1 MQAKTVWIFSGYH
14 SKRGG
19 SSGAGPG
26 AVLPTGLGLGKWNA
40 FLFWSLILQQ
50 SREVLL
56 SWSFQSALSPSSILR
71 AMLKAARG
79 QKHPC
84 MGNVH
89 NGTLFTG
96 PTWAVPQT
104 CASLWVLWSMP
115 LLSPLEQPQP
125 CLGPRRADSPPGE
138 RSQQR

>member
-26 AVLPTGLGLGKWNA
+26 AVLPTGLGLGKWNT

-56 SWSFQSALSPSSILR
+56 GWSFQSGPVPLLYPEGYVESS
-71 AMLKAARG
+71 
-79 QKHPC
+79 Q
-84 MGNVH
+84 
-89 NGTLFTG
+89 GTE
-96 PTWAVPQT
+96 
-104 CASLWVLWSMP
+104 ASLHGQCP
-115 LLSPLEQPQP
+115 
-125 CLGPRRADSPPGE
+125 
-138 RSQQR
+138 